1 MPNLNRLM
9 ERYEGQDLV
18 SLAFLSSD
26 FHNLE
31 QSNPDKP
38 EEFLDTLKYVRP
50 GDMFE
55 LKATE
60 IFSKIHVNGDQ
71 EAPYYTFFKES
82 CPEPYDRT
90 SFQAHTHVLY
100 SPQKAKDIGW
110 NYDKFLIARNG
121 SVAFRYYT
129 DFDLN
134 STLLYS
140 HIDRLLVEDAQQL
153 IL

>member
-1 MPNLNRLM
+1 M
-9 ERYEGQDLV
+9 ERYAGKDLV

-31 QSNPDKP
+31 QTNPDKP
-38 EEFLDTLKYVRP
+38 EEFLNTLKYVRP
-50 GDMFE
+50 GEMFE

-71 EAPYYTFFKES
+71 EAPFYKFFKES
-82 CPEPYDRT
+82 CPGLYDRT
-90 SFQAHTHVLY
+90 SFQSYTNVLY

-121 SVAFRYYT
+121 SVAHRYFT
-129 DFDLN
+129 NFNLN
-134 STLLYS
+134 NTLLYK
-140 HIDRLLVEDAQQL
+140 HIDNLLGDFH
-153 IL
+153 